1 MTTPLL
7 SVEGYSLLA
16 GDAVLFD
23 RLTFAVGARE
33 VLAVTGPAG
42 AGKSLLLKALAGLAP
57 PGLTTNGTVRTVG
70 LRILVTADGTLFPH
84 RTLGAQFVELLH
96 HHLGLDERAAL
107 RRAVEALEW
116 FRMPAAARRL
126 SLYPHELPEAQRWR
140 AVLALAVAAQPAVL
154 LADAPAAALDPTQR
168 AWMLDR
174 LAAWARDQGAALLLA
189 GRKEEGVAGPADH
202 TLRLEA
208 ERLRTAPSPAAN
220 GAAAPIPGGAVNRE
234 PPPAGAPALSVRDL
248 RVAFRLGRTWTGA
261 ERWLTV
267 VDGVGFDLAEGDT
280 LALLGESGSG
290 KSVLA
295 RALLRLVPP
304 SGGQVAW
311 LGRDIAG
318 APPDA
323 LRRARRDLQM
333 LFPDP
338 GAALDPG
345 MTVGAQ
351 MDELLETLRPDIA
364 AADRGPRIA
373 DALREVGLHEGVAAR
388 YPAALDAAE
397 AAHAGLAR
405 ALLPEPRLLVCDE
418 PAATLAGADRAAFLA
433 RLMEVR
439 RRRRLAL
446 VYATQDAAD
455 GLRVGRR
462 ALVLLLGRIVEAADS
477 AALADGAR
485 HPLSRAMLAVARNGE
500 KGGQGGG
507 KTGGDAAGLAGDPP
521 SALAPPS
528 GCALRLRCPLAR
540 DDCAQVAPALEG
552 PAAGHRIACH
562 RWETNNQGAS

>member
-1 MTTPLL
+1 
-7 SVEGYSLLA
+7 
-16 GDAVLFD
+16 
-23 RLTFAVGARE
+23 
-33 VLAVTGPAG
+33 
-42 AGKSLLLKALAGLAP
+42 
-57 PGLTTNGTVRTVG
+57 
-70 LRILVTADGTLFPH
+70 
-84 RTLGAQFVELLH
+84 AQFVELLH
-96 HHLGLDERAAL
+96 HHLGVDEHTAL

-116 FRMPAAARRL
+116 FRMPAATRRL

-174 LAAWARDQGAALLLA
+174 LAGWAREHGTALVLA
-189 GRKEEGVAGPADH
+189 GRTEKVVAGPADRA
-202 TLRLEA
+202 LLLEA
-208 ERLRTAPSPAAN
+208 ERLRAASPSPATD
-220 GAAAPIPGGAVNRE
+220 GAVNRE

-248 RVAFRLGRTWTGA
+248 RVAFRLGRTWKG
-261 ERWLTV
+261 EDRWLTV

-280 LALLGESGSG
+280 LALIGESGSG

-311 LGRDIAG
+311 LGRDLAG

-323 LRRARRDLQM
+323 MRRARRDLQI

-338 GAALDPG
+338 AAAFDPG

-351 MDELLETLRPDIA
+351 MAELLETLRPDIP

-373 DALREVGLHEGVAAR
+373 DALREVGLHEAVAAL
-388 YPAALDAAE
+388 YPAALDTAE

-405 ALLPEPRLLVCDE
+405 ALLSEPRLLVCDE
-418 PAATLAGADRAAFLA
+418 PAATLAGADRATFLA

-446 VYATQDAAD
+446 VYATEDAAD
-455 GLRVGRR
+455 ALKVGRR

-477 AALADGAR
+477 ASLIDDGADGAR
-485 HPLSRAMLAVARNGE
+485 HPLTRAMLAVA
-500 KGGQGGG
+500 GGG
-507 KTGGDAAGLAGDPP
+507 GSGLPGDPP

-540 DDCAQVAPALEG
+540 DHCAQVAPALDG
-552 PAAGHRIACH
+552 AAAGHRIACH
-562 RWETNNQGAS
+562 YWETNSQGAS

>member
-1 MTTPLL
+1 ML
-7 SVEGYSLLA
+7 
-16 GDAVLFD
+16 D
-23 RLTFAVGARE
+23 RLTFAVGAGE
-33 VLAVTGPAG
+33 VLAVTGAAG
-42 AGKSLLLKALAGLAP
+42 SGKSLLLKALAGLAP
-57 PGLTTNGTVRTVG
+57 PDLTCDGTVRTVG
-70 LRILVTADGTLFPH
+70 RRILVTADGTLFPH

-96 HHLGLDERAAL
+96 HHLGLDEHMAL

-126 SLYPHELPEAQRWR
+126 SLYPHELSEAQRWR

-174 LAAWARDQGAALLLA
+174 LAGWARENGAALLIA
-189 GRKEEGVAGPADH
+189 GRAEEGVAGPADRR
-202 TLRLEA
+202 LLLEA
-208 ERLRTAPSPAAN
+208 DRLRPAPPPPGLAAD
-220 GAAAPIPGGAVNRE
+220 GDVNRE

-248 RVAFRLGRTWTGA
+248 RVAFRLGRTWTG
-261 ERWLTV
+261 EDRWLTV

-280 LALLGESGSG
+280 LALVGESGSG

-311 LGRDIAG
+311 LGRDLAG

-338 GAALDPG
+338 AAALDPG

-351 MDELLETLRPDIA
+351 MAELLETLRPDIP

-373 DALREVGLHEGVAAR
+373 DALREVGLHEAVAALH
-388 YPAALDAAE
+388 PAALDAAE

-446 VYATQDAAD
+446 VYATQDASDA
-455 GLRVGRR
+455 LRVGRR

-477 AALADGAR
+477 AALVEGAR
-485 HPLSRAMLAVARNGE
+485 HPLTRAMLAVAQGA
-500 KGGQGGG
+500 KGGGSGGEFG
-507 KTGGDAAGLAGDPP
+507 SGLPGDPP

-540 DDCAQVAPALEG
+540 DHCAQEPPALEG
-552 PAAGHRIACH
+552 AATSHRIACH
-562 RWETNNQGAS
+562 YWETNSQGAS